1 MKLFYD
7 AKQAADLLGISVSM
21 YYKLVRDGVVSPL
34 HKIGTR
40 SLWLY
45 KDIESAA
52 HAIPQSKTGDVK

>member
-7 AKQAADLLGISVSM
+7 AKLGADCLGISVSM
-21 YYKLVRDGVVSPL
+21 YYKLVRDGTLSPP

-52 HAIPQSKTGDVK
+52 HAIPKGKKGNGK